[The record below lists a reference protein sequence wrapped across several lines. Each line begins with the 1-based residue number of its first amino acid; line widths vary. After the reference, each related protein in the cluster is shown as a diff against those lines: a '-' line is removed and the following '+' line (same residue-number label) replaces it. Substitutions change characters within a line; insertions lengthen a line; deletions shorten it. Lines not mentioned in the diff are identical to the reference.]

1 MLYIVSGELVP
12 EANTLYHGRMTAV
25 RKYDRIFNWYF
36 CDKNIEANIHQNTA
50 KKRLKNLLFLLTFE
64 VSNCI
69 I

>member
-36 CDKNIEANIHQNTA
+36 CDKYIEPNVPSRYGE
-50 KKRLKNLLFLLTFE
+50 KMFEKFLNSIDF
-64 VSNCI
+64 
-69 I
+69 